1 MPATRT
7 KAAEPQDAA
16 VETAVAPV
24 SNDAEETILHGAPYQ
39 VTATL
44 EGTADMLFHRWSTE
58 DVAAKAAAAKN
69 SAAKK
74 TDNVESYVYRDEDGN
89 ICVPG
94 EYVRMAIVEAARYR
108 QDPRSPRKSARDL
121 YKAGVVA
128 LTKLAPITR
137 SDGKVAKDWD
147 YLDQRRVM
155 VQRNGVTRVRP
166 AFLQGWTTTVDLQ
179 VLTPEYIEKQ
189 PLLDVLVSAGK
200 LVGLA
205 DFRPTYGRFQVT
217 EFKITSLD

>member
-1 MPATRT
+1 MPASATT
-7 KAAEPQDAA
+7 AAKNGSTP
-16 VETAVAPV
+16 TAVAPV
-24 SNDAEETILHGAPYQ
+24 TNDAEDTILHGAPYQ
-39 VTATL
+39 VEVTL

-74 TDNVESYVYRDEDGN
+74 TDNVESYVYRTDDNKIG
-89 ICVPG
+89 IPG

-128 LTKLAPITR
+128 LTKVAPITNAA
-137 SDGKVAKDWD
+137 GNEATEWD

-166 AFLQGWTTTVDLQ
+166 AFLKGWSCSFELQ
-179 VLTPEYIEKQ
+179 VLTPEYIDSQ
-189 PLLDVLVSAGK
+189 SLLDVITQAGK

-205 DFRPTYGRFQVT
+205 DFRPTYGRFAVT
-217 EFKITSLD
+217 AFKVTALED

>member
-1 MPATRT
+1 MPTT
-7 KAAEPQDAA
+7 KTVPAQKTDAA
-16 VETAVAPV
+16 AVSPV
-24 SNDAEETILHGAPYQ
+24 SNDAEETILHGEPYQ
-39 VTATL
+39 VRVTL
-44 EGTADMLFHRWSTE
+44 EGTADILFHRWSTE

-74 TDNVESYVYRDEDGN
+74 TDNVESYVYRTDDGK
-89 ICVPG
+89 IGIPG
-94 EYVRMAIVEAARYR
+94 EYLRMAIVEAARYR

-128 LTKLAPITR
+128 LTKVAPIIR
-137 SDGKVAKDWD
+137 ADGKPAEDWD

-166 AFLQGWTTTVDLQ
+166 AFLAGWTCTLELQ
-179 VLTPEYIEKQ
+179 VLTPEYIDKQ
-189 PLLDVLVSAGK
+189 SLLDVIVNAGK

-205 DFRPTYGRFQVT
+205 DFRPTYGRYQVT
-217 EFKITSLD
+217 EFKITSLDN

>member
-137 SDGKVAKDWD
+137 SDGKVASDWD

-166 AFLQGWTTTVDLQ
+166 AFLQGWTATVDLQ
-179 VLTPEYIEKQ
+179 VLTPEYIDKQ
-189 PLLDVLVSAGK
+189 SLLDVLVSAGK